1 MKKHWVIALPELV
14 VRDRLA
20 SQLGLPPALAQVLV
34 NRGYRGEA
42 AAQRFLQPQLRQLA
56 DPFDLPDMA
65 PAVDRIRTALQQHE
79 RIVIYGDYDVDGV
92 TSSALLVN
100 VLRAAGAVVENFLPN
115 RLDEGYGLSAEG
127 LARCCAEFRP
137 QLLIAVDCGTS
148 SAVEIAGLK
157 AQGIDVIVLDHH
169 EPPADLPACVALVN
183 PKCGA
188 HRGSPGGAPSKTVA
202 VEGASPGQP
211 NPAPF
216 ASVGVAF
223 KLAHALLKQD
233 RQLACKIDLRDQLD
247 LVALGTI
254 ADLVPLTGENRILVK
269 AGLDRLSTTKK
280 IGIRALMDIAGVTG
294 PVTPAHVGFRLG
306 PRLNAAGRLDDAMG
320 ALELLLTDNPGR
332 AAELAELLD
341 RHNAERQRIE
351 ERIVA
356 EALAQAHA
364 QEQAGQSQVL
374 VLANPDWHPGVIG
387 IVASRV
393 VQQFYRPAVVIG
405 SEGKGSCRSVAGFS
419 IVGALAAAAELL
431 VRYGGH
437 EMAAGLSVLTE
448 NIPALR
454 QRLNES
460 AGVVPGPVVR
470 VDAVVQLAELTD
482 VFFTSLE
489 KFEPGGPDN
498 PRPAFAV
505 TGVRLSGTARV
516 VGQKHLK
523 FAVTDGT
530 ATVAAIWWGQGT
542 AQLPVGEFDV
552 AFVPELNEYRGV
564 VTVQLNVR
572 DVREKSALF

>member
-1 MKKHWVIALPELV
+1 MKKHWVIAPPESV

-34 NRGYRGEA
+34 NRGYRDEA

-56 DPFDLPDMA
+56 DPFDLPDMV
-65 PAVDRIRTALQQHE
+65 PAVDRILTALQQHE

-100 VLRAAGAVVENFLPN
+100 VLRAAGAAAENFLPN
-115 RLDEGYGLSAEG
+115 RRDEGYGLSAEG

-148 SAVEIAGLK
+148 SRVEIAGLK

-183 PKCGA
+183 PKIVERA
-188 HRGSPGGAPSKTVA
+188 SRPFVA
-202 VEGASPGQP
+202 GEMNGRDARSTP
-211 NPAPF
+211 PF

-233 RQLACKIDLRDQLD
+233 RQLAGKIDLRDQLD

-269 AGLDRLSTTKK
+269 AGLARLSATKK
-280 IGIRALMDIAGVTG
+280 IGLRALMDVAGVTG

-306 PRLNAAGRLDDAMG
+306 PRLNAAGRLDDAMA

-332 AAELAELLD
+332 AAELAGLLD

-351 ERIVA
+351 EKIVA
-356 EALAQAHA
+356 EALAQARAH
-364 QEQAGQSQVL
+364 EQAGPSQVL

-393 VQQFYRPAVVIG
+393 VQQFYRPTVVIG
-405 SEGKGSCRSVAGFS
+405 AEGKGSCRSVAGFS

-437 EMAAGLSVLTE
+437 EMAAGLSILTA

-454 QRLNES
+454 QRLNEG
-460 AGVVPGPVVR
+460 AGPVPGPVVR
-470 VDAVVQLAELTD
+470 VDAVVQLAELIDT
-482 VFFTSLE
+482 FFASLE
-489 KFEPGGPDN
+489 QFEPGGPDN

-505 TGVRLSGTARV
+505 AGVRLSGAARV

-523 FAVTDGT
+523 FVVTDGT
-530 ATVAAIWWGQGT
+530 TTAAAIWWGHGDT
-542 AQLPVGEFDV
+542 KLPEGEFDV
-552 AFVPELNEYRGV
+552 AFVPELNEYRGT

-572 DVREKSALF
+572 DVREKTALF

>member
-1 MKKHWVIALPELV
+1 MKKHWVIAPPESV

-34 NRGYRGEA
+34 NRGYRDEA

-56 DPFDLPDMA
+56 DPFDLPDMV
-65 PAVDRIRTALQQHE
+65 PAVDRILTALQQHE

-100 VLRAAGAVVENFLPN
+100 VLRAAGAAAENFLPN
-115 RLDEGYGLSAEG
+115 RRDEGYGLSAEG

-148 SAVEIAGLK
+148 SRVEIAGLK
-157 AQGIDVIVLDHH
+157 APGIDVIVLDHH
-169 EPPADLPACVALVN
+169 EPPVDLPACVALVN
-183 PKCGA
+183 PKIVERA
-188 HRGSPGGAPSKTVA
+188 SRPFVA
-202 VEGASPGQP
+202 GEINGRDARSTP
-211 NPAPF
+211 PF

-233 RQLACKIDLRDQLD
+233 RQLAGKIDLRDQLD

-269 AGLDRLSTTKK
+269 AGLARLSATKK
-280 IGIRALMDIAGVTG
+280 IGLRALMDVAGVTG

-306 PRLNAAGRLDDAMG
+306 PRLNAAGRLDDAMA

-332 AAELAELLD
+332 AAELAGLLD

-351 ERIVA
+351 EKIVA
-356 EALAQAHA
+356 EALAQARAH
-364 QEQAGQSQVL
+364 EQAGPSQVL

-393 VQQFYRPAVVIG
+393 VQQFYRPTVVIG
-405 SEGKGSCRSVAGFS
+405 AEGKGSCRSVAGFS

-437 EMAAGLSVLTE
+437 EMAAGLSILTA

-454 QRLNES
+454 QRLNEG
-460 AGVVPGPVVR
+460 AGTVPGPVVR

-482 VFFTSLE
+482 AFFTSLE
-489 KFEPGGPDN
+489 QFEPGGPDN
-498 PRPAFAV
+498 PRPAFAI
-505 TGVRLSGTARV
+505 TGVRLSGAARV

-523 FAVTDGT
+523 FVVTDGT
-530 ATVAAIWWGQGT
+530 ATAAAIWWGHGDT
-542 AQLPVGEFDV
+542 KLPDGEFDV
-552 AFVPELNEYRGV
+552 AFVPELNEYRGT

-572 DVREKSALF
+572 DVREKTALF

>member
-1 MKKHWVIALPELV
+1 MKKQWVIAPPEPV

-34 NRGYRGEA
+34 NRGYRDEA

-65 PAVDRIRTALQQHE
+65 PAVDRILTALQQHE

-100 VLRAAGAVVENFLPN
+100 VLRAAGAAAENCLPN
-115 RLDEGYGLSAEG
+115 RRDEGYGLSAEG
-127 LARCCAEFRP
+127 VARCCAELRP
-137 QLLIAVDCGTS
+137 KLLIAVDCGTS
-148 SAVEIAGLK
+148 SRVEIAGLK

-169 EPPADLPACVALVN
+169 EPPADLPVCVALVN
-183 PKCGA
+183 PKIAIVGQ
-188 HRGSPGGAPSKTVA
+188 
-202 VEGASPGQP
+202 ASRLSAGDKMDRRDACPTRA
-211 NPAPF
+211 APF

-223 KLAHALLKQD
+223 KLAHALLKRDQS
-233 RQLACKIDLRDQLD
+233 LAVKIDLRDQLD

-269 AGLDRLSTTKK
+269 AGLARLSATKK
-280 IGIRALMDIAGVTG
+280 VGIRALMDVAGVTG

-306 PRLNAAGRLDDAMG
+306 PRLNAAGRLDDAMA

-332 AAELAELLD
+332 AAELAGILD

-356 EALAQAHA
+356 EALAQARAH
-364 QEQAGQSQVL
+364 EQAGPSKVL
-374 VLANPDWHPGVIG
+374 VLASPDWHPGVIG

-393 VQQFYRPAVVIG
+393 VQQFYRPTVVIG
-405 SEGKGSCRSVAGFS
+405 AEGKGSCRSVAGFS

-437 EMAAGLSVLTE
+437 EMAAGLSVLPA

-454 QRLNES
+454 QRLNEGAS
-460 AGVVPGPVVR
+460 VMPGPVVR
-470 VDAVVQLAELTD
+470 VDATVQLAELTPA
-482 VFFTSLE
+482 FFTSLE
-489 KFEPGGPDN
+489 QFEPGGPDN

-505 TGVRLSGTARV
+505 AGVRLSGAARV

-523 FAVTDGT
+523 FVVTDGT
-530 ATVAAIWWGQGT
+530 TTAAAIWWGHGDT
-542 AQLPVGEFDV
+542 KLPEGEFDV
-552 AFVPELNEYRGV
+552 AFVPELNEYRGA

-572 DVREKSALF
+572 DVREKTALF

>member
-1 MKKHWVIALPELV
+1 MKKQWVIAPPELG

-34 NRGYRGEA
+34 NRGYRDEA

-56 DPFDLPDMA
+56 DPFDLPDMV
-65 PAVDRIRTALQQHE
+65 PAVDRILTALQQHE

-100 VLRAAGAVVENFLPN
+100 VLRAAGAAAENFLPN
-115 RLDEGYGLSAEG
+115 RRDEGYGLSVEG
-127 LARCCAEFRP
+127 VARCCAEFRP

-148 SAVEIAGLK
+148 SPVEIAGLK

-169 EPPADLPACVALVN
+169 EPPADLPVCVALVN
-183 PKCGA
+183 PKIVERA
-188 HRGSPGGAPSKTVA
+188 SRPFVA
-202 VEGASPGQP
+202 GEMNGRDARSTP
-211 NPAPF
+211 PF

-233 RQLACKIDLRDQLD
+233 RQLAGKIDLRDQLD

-269 AGLDRLSTTKK
+269 AGLARLSATKK
-280 IGIRALMDIAGVTG
+280 IGLRALMDVAGVTG

-306 PRLNAAGRLDDAMG
+306 PRLNAAGRLDDAMA

-332 AAELAELLD
+332 AAELAGILD

-356 EALAQAHA
+356 EALAQARAHEHA
-364 QEQAGQSQVL
+364 GPSQVL

-393 VQQFYRPAVVIG
+393 VQQFYRPTVVIG
-405 SEGKGSCRSVAGFS
+405 AEGKGSCRSVAGFS

-437 EMAAGLSVLTE
+437 EMAAGLNVLPA

-454 QRLNES
+454 QRLNEG
-460 AGVVPGPVVR
+460 AGVMPGPVVR
-470 VDAVVQLAELTD
+470 VDAAVQLAELTPA
-482 VFFTSLE
+482 FFTSLE
-489 KFEPGGPDN
+489 QFEPGGPDN

-505 TGVRLSGTARV
+505 TGVRLGGAARV

-523 FAVTDGT
+523 FVVTDGT
-530 ATVAAIWWGQGT
+530 ATAAAIWWGHGET
-542 AQLPVGEFDV
+542 KLPDGEFDV
-552 AFVPELNEYRGV
+552 AFVPELNEYRGA

-572 DVREKSALF
+572 DVREKTALF

>member
-1 MKKHWVIALPELV
+1 VKKQWVIAPPEPV

-20 SQLGLPPALAQVLV
+20 NQLGLPPALAQVLV
-34 NRGYRGEA
+34 NRGYRNEA

-65 PAVDRIRTALQQHE
+65 PAVDRIQAALQQHE

-100 VLRAAGAVVENFLPN
+100 VLRAAGAAAENFLPN
-115 RLDEGYGLSAEG
+115 RRDEGYGLSAEG
-127 LARCCAEFRP
+127 VARCCAEFRP

-148 SAVEIAGLK
+148 SPVEIAGLK

-169 EPPADLPACVALVN
+169 EPPADLPVCVALVN
-183 PKCGA
+183 PKIVERA
-188 HRGSPGGAPSKTVA
+188 SRPFVA
-202 VEGASPGQP
+202 GEINGRDARTTP
-211 NPAPF
+211 PF

-223 KLAHALLKQD
+223 KLAHALLKRDQS
-233 RQLACKIDLRDQLD
+233 LAVKIDLRDQLD

-269 AGLDRLSTTKK
+269 AGLARLSATKK
-280 IGIRALMDIAGVTG
+280 IGLRALMDVAGVTG
-294 PVTPAHVGFRLG
+294 SVTPAHVGFRLG
-306 PRLNAAGRLDDAMG
+306 PRLNAAGRLDDAMA

-356 EALAQAHA
+356 EAVAQAHA

-393 VQQFYRPAVVIG
+393 VQQFYRPTVVIG
-405 SEGKGSCRSVAGFS
+405 AEGKGSCRSVAGFS

-431 VRYGGH
+431 IRYGGH
-437 EMAAGLSVLTE
+437 EMAAGLSVLPA

-454 QRLNES
+454 QRLNEG
-460 AGVVPGPVVR
+460 AGLMPGPVVR
-470 VDAVVQLAELTD
+470 VDAVVQLAELTAA
-482 VFFTSLE
+482 FFTSLE
-489 KFEPGGPDN
+489 QFEPGGPDN

-505 TGVRLSGTARV
+505 TGVRLSGAARV

-530 ATVAAIWWGQGT
+530 ATAAAIWWGHGDT
-542 AQLPVGEFDV
+542 KLSDGEFDV
-552 AFVPELNEYRGV
+552 AFAPELNEYRGT
-564 VTVQLNVR
+564 VTVQLSVR
-572 DVREKSALF
+572 DVREKTALF

>member
-1 MKKHWVIALPELV
+1 VKKHWVIAPPEPV

-20 SQLGLPPALAQVLV
+20 SQLGLPSALAQVLV
-34 NRGYRGEA
+34 NRGYRDEA

-65 PAVDRIRTALQQHE
+65 PAVDRIQAALQQHE

-100 VLRAAGAVVENFLPN
+100 VLRAAGAAAENFLPN
-115 RLDEGYGLSAEG
+115 RRDEGYGLSAEG
-127 LARCCAEFRP
+127 VARCCAEFRP

-148 SAVEIAGLK
+148 SRVEIAGLK

-183 PKCGA
+183 PKIVERA
-188 HRGSPGGAPSKTVA
+188 LRPFVA
-202 VEGASPGQP
+202 GEINGRDARSTP
-211 NPAPF
+211 PF

-223 KLAHALLKQD
+223 KLAHALLKRDQS
-233 RQLACKIDLRDQLD
+233 LAVKIDLRDQLD

-269 AGLDRLSTTKK
+269 AGLARLSATKK
-280 IGIRALMDIAGVTG
+280 MGLRALMDVAGVIG
-294 PVTPAHVGFRLG
+294 PVTPAHIGFRLG
-306 PRLNAAGRLDDAMG
+306 PRLNAAGRLDDAMA

-332 AAELAELLD
+332 AAELAGLLD

-356 EALAQAHA
+356 EALAQARA
-364 QEQAGQSQVL
+364 QEQAGPSQVL

-405 SEGKGSCRSVAGFS
+405 AEGKGSCRSVAGFS

-431 VRYGGH
+431 IRYGGH
-437 EMAAGLSVLTE
+437 EMAAGLSVLPA

-454 QRLNES
+454 QRLNEG
-460 AGVVPGPVVR
+460 AGVMPEPVVR
-470 VDAVVQLAELTD
+470 VDAVVQLAELTAA
-482 VFFTSLE
+482 FFTGLE
-489 KFEPGGPDN
+489 QFEPGGPDN
-498 PRPAFAV
+498 PWPAFAV
-505 TGVRLSGTARV
+505 TGVRLSGAARV

-530 ATVAAIWWGQGT
+530 ATAAAIWWGHGDT
-542 AQLPVGEFDV
+542 KLPDGEFDV
-552 AFVPELNEYRGV
+552 AFVPELNEYRGT

-572 DVREKSALF
+572 DVREKTALF

>member
-1 MKKHWVIALPELV
+1 MNKLWVIAPPEPA

-20 SQLGLPPALAQVLV
+20 RQLGLPPALAQVLV
-34 NRGYRGEA
+34 NRGYRDEV

-56 DPFDLPDMA
+56 DPFDLPDMT

-100 VLRAAGAVVENFLPN
+100 VLRATGATAENFLPN
-115 RLDEGYGLSAEG
+115 RRDEGYGLSPEG

-148 SAVEIAGLK
+148 SPVEIAGLK

-169 EPPADLPACVALVN
+169 EPPADLPVCVALVN
-183 PKCGA
+183 PKIVGPA
-188 HRGSPGGAPSKTVA
+188 ARLSAAASAKRQDANPTVA
-202 VEGASPGQP
+202 L
-211 NPAPF
+211 PF

-223 KLAHALLKQD
+223 KLAHALLKRD
-233 RQLACKIDLRDQLD
+233 RSLASQVDLRDQLD

-269 AGLDRLSTTKK
+269 AGLDRLSATKK
-280 IGIRALMDIAGVTG
+280 VGLRALMDIAGVTG
-294 PVTPAHVGFRLG
+294 TVTPAHVGFRLG
-306 PRLNAAGRLDDAMG
+306 PRLNAAGRLDDAMA
-320 ALELLLTDNPGR
+320 ALELLLTDSPGR

-356 EALAQAHA
+356 EALAQARA
-364 QEQAGQSQVL
+364 QEQTGQSKVL

-393 VQQFYRPAVVIG
+393 VQQFYRPTIVIG
-405 SEGKGSCRSVAGFS
+405 SEGKGSCRSVTGFS

-437 EMAAGLSVLTE
+437 EMAAGLSVLTG

-454 QRLNES
+454 QRLNEN
-460 AGVVPGPVVR
+460 AGAVPGPVVR
-470 VDAVVQLAELTD
+470 VDAVVRLAELTD
-482 VFFTSLE
+482 AFFTSLE
-489 KFEPGGPDN
+489 QFEPGGPDN

-505 TGVRLSGTARV
+505 TGVRLSGAARV

-530 ATVAAIWWGQGT
+530 ATVAAIWWGQGAT
-542 AQLPVGEFDV
+542 QLPVGEFDV
-552 AFVPELNEYRGV
+552 AFVPELNEYRGA

>member
-1 MKKHWVIALPELV
+1 VKKQWVIAPPEPV

-20 SQLGLPPALAQVLV
+20 NQLGLPPALAQVLV
-34 NRGYRGEA
+34 NRGYRNEA

-65 PAVDRIRTALQQHE
+65 PAVDRIQAALQQHE

-100 VLRAAGAVVENFLPN
+100 VLRAAGAAAENFLPN
-115 RLDEGYGLSAEG
+115 RRDEGYGLSAEG
-127 LARCCAEFRP
+127 VARCCAEFRP

-148 SAVEIAGLK
+148 SPVEIAGLK

-169 EPPADLPACVALVN
+169 EPPADLPVCVALVN
-183 PKCGA
+183 PKIVERA
-188 HRGSPGGAPSKTVA
+188 SRPFVA
-202 VEGASPGQP
+202 GEINGRDARSTP
-211 NPAPF
+211 PF

-223 KLAHALLKQD
+223 KLAHALLKRDQS
-233 RQLACKIDLRDQLD
+233 LAVKIDLRDQLD

-269 AGLDRLSTTKK
+269 AGLARLSATKK
-280 IGIRALMDIAGVTG
+280 IGLRALMDVAGVTG
-294 PVTPAHVGFRLG
+294 SVTPAHVGFRLG
-306 PRLNAAGRLDDAMG
+306 PRLNAAGRLDDAMA

-356 EALAQAHA
+356 EAVAQAHA

-393 VQQFYRPAVVIG
+393 VQQFYRPTVVIG
-405 SEGKGSCRSVAGFS
+405 AEGKGSCRSVAGFS

-431 VRYGGH
+431 IRYGGH
-437 EMAAGLSVLTE
+437 EMAAGLSVLPA

-454 QRLNES
+454 QRLNEG
-460 AGVVPGPVVR
+460 AGLMPGPVVR
-470 VDAVVQLAELTD
+470 VDAVVQLAELTAA
-482 VFFTSLE
+482 FFTSLE
-489 KFEPGGPDN
+489 QFEPGGPDN

-505 TGVRLSGTARV
+505 TGVRLSGAARV

-530 ATVAAIWWGQGT
+530 ATAAAIWWGHGDT
-542 AQLPVGEFDV
+542 KLSDGEFDV
-552 AFVPELNEYRGV
+552 AFAPELNEYRGT
-564 VTVQLNVR
+564 VTVQLSVR
-572 DVREKSALF
+572 DVREKTALF